1 METEGYRQ
9 QKAAQQSEQPTF
21 LAFSEA
27 SAAAAREAAAREAAE
42 QRTQVS
48 ARDQALAKID
58 GIRQQVDGIE
68 KEVQPF
74 PLSS

>member
-9 QKAAQQSEQPTF
+9 QKAAQQPDEPAF
-21 LAFSEA
+21 LAFSDA
-27 SAAAAREAAAREAAE
+27 DAAAAREAAAREAAE

-74 PLSS
+74 PIPS